1 MSNHWT
7 DNFLSL
13 ALDYQ
18 ALRFGRFTLKSGRES
33 PYFFNAGQFC
43 DGKGIDH
50 LAACY
55 AAAIQ
60 ASGLEFDVIYG
71 PAYKGIPL
79 AAAVAMRL
87 YRDFGRN
94 VPFAYNRKEAK
105 THGEGGQTVG
115 APITGRVLIIDD
127 VISAGTSV
135 RESIEIIESFGARAC
150 AVAIALDRQERGEH
164 RGSAVDEVREAGLEV
179 ISVACL
185 DDLIEWLGDHD
196 VANADRSAM
205 LAYRD
210 RYGV

>member
-1 MSNHWT
+1 MSNPWT

-18 ALRFGRFTLKSGRES
+18 ALRFGSFTLKSGRVS
-33 PYFFNAGQFC
+33 PYFFNAGQFS
-43 DGKGIDH
+43 DGKGIDR

-55 AAAIQ
+55 AEAIQ
-60 ASGLEFDVIYG
+60 ASELEFDLIYG

-79 AAAVAMRL
+79 AAAVAMHL
-87 YRDFGRN
+87 YRDFDRN
-94 VPFAYNRKEAK
+94 LPFAYNRKEAK

-115 APITGRVLIIDD
+115 APIAGRVLIIDD

-135 RESIEIIESFGARAC
+135 RESIEVIESFGAKAR
-150 AVAIALDRQERGEH
+150 AVAIALDRQERGEN
-164 RGSAVDEVREAGLEV
+164 RTSAVEEVREAGLEV

-185 DDLIEWLGDHD
+185 DDLIDWLGAHD